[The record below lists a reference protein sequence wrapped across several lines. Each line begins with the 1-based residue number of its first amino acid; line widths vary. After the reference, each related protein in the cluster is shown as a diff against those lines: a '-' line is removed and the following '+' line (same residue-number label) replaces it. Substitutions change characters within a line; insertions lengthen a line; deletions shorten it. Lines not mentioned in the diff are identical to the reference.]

1 MVLENFLKKFGFI
14 CHFSYLPAITLCF
27 HFFYHTNNANNFMHY
42 ASNNKLGKLFRIPML
57 PRENINL
64 PYSIRMYWMNF
75 WQPTVHVQQNIFE
88 KTLKE
93 VCSAH
98 FNASFST
105 FSARIGHLFE
115 AHGVFE
121 ICLKIDKSPSSKKNV
136 VDFGILPNV

>member
-1 MVLENFLKKFGFI
+1 
-14 CHFSYLPAITLCF
+14 
-27 HFFYHTNNANNFMHY
+27 MHY

-93 VCSAH
+93 VGSLYLW
-98 FNASFST
+98 ASFGT
-105 FSARIGHLFE
+105 FCAQIGQ
-115 AHGVFE
+115 VF
-121 ICLKIDKSPSSKKNV
+121 
-136 VDFGILPNV
+136 

>member
-1 MVLENFLKKFGFI
+1 
-14 CHFSYLPAITLCF
+14 
-27 HFFYHTNNANNFMHY
+27 MHY

-93 VCSAH
+93 VGSLYLW
-98 FNASFST
+98 ASFGT
-105 FSARIGHLFE
+105 FFAQIGQLFK
-115 AHGVFE
+115 AQW
-121 ICLKIDKSPSSKKNV
+121 
-136 VDFGILPNV
+136 DFKL